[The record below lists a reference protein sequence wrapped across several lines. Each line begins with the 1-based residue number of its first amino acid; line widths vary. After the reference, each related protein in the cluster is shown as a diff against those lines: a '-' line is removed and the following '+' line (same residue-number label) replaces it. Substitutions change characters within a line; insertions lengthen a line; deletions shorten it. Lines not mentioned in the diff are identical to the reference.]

1 MCTTICDLLIMLC
14 CSRTNTSMI
23 LAQSVIDEL
32 EKQLISK
39 IGSTELFTGWKPRIS
54 NNKLLKNSI
63 SSLCRASIIESNL
76 NTWNLKGNEEDYIVK
91 QIVGNLIKLLMENN
105 SETFELVMF
114 QMEEDIFF
122 KLPNE
127 IVSQDT
133 ITKFKDRM
141 FEMKNVTLPQD
152 TNDKQHHIIL
162 DEKLVMILL
171 TIITNQKLIPIV
183 GKAYVS
189 HNNIKNNQ
197 IQNLNKMRNNMI

>member
-1 MCTTICDLLIMLC
+1 MCSTICDLLIMLC
-14 CSRTNTSMI
+14 CSRTNTSNI
-23 LAQSVIDEL
+23 LAKSVIDEL

-39 IGSTELFTGWKPRIS
+39 IGSAALFTGWRPRIS
-54 NNKLLKNSI
+54 KNKPLKNSI
-63 SSLCRASIIESNL
+63 SLLCRASITESNL
-76 NTWNLKGNEEDYIVK
+76 NTWNLTGYDEDYIVN

-114 QMEEDIFF
+114 PLKENILFE
-122 KLPNE
+122 LPDE

-162 DEKLVMILL
+162 DEKLVLILQ
-171 TIITNQKLIPIV
+171 TIVTNEKLIPMI
-183 GKAYVS
+183 GKAYIS

-197 IQNLNKMRNNMI
+197 TQGLNNMRNHMI